1 LRDVSVQSD
10 RFFGLL
16 AGMGERVGRAGQC
29 GYNQGVTMSLFPDI
43 FKLPLRLFGL
53 KDIPAVPVDLAGVVE
68 TLIKLDVR
76 AKETQQAIQ
85 GLTGTYTIGETT
97 ALAYRFLFGDQAA
110 DEAVADARE
119 RLRGVLS
126 ANPLAAGKTFTDKVP
141 EEGDDLFGL
150 ARAPAQRMGE
160 LTALSLDR
168 PEQFS
173 ISWTCLPD
181 VVSVGK
187 PFLSRF
193 AGSLS
198 DAERATADFWPTIA
212 DFGLPFNLILPK
224 KLGQTDEAEL
234 QELFGDALDSV
245 ARQKLA
251 AGRIYG
257 IDLRIFAELDP
268 HEVDGFV
275 RFTPSTYTL
284 LLQNDAK
291 ELRPVAVRV
300 TGKNGN
306 GAQVFTR
313 PGATDSAWLYA
324 LQAAKTSVTVYGIW
338 LGHVYHWHIVTAPMQ
353 MTLINCL
360 PKDHPISQLLRPQ
373 SNYLITFDDVLLVLW
388 REIAPPTSV
397 SSSFEFLKLMNAF
410 AKDRQFLDDDP
421 RNTLR
426 NLGIDQADF
435 TDPNVD
441 GGKPW
446 NRYPLVRRLLD
457 IWDACNTYVGVFVDK
472 TYQSDQAV
480 ADDREL
486 QEWSKKS
493 SDEDGGN
500 VRGLPAVNTRN
511 RLASVLTSLVF
522 RIVAHGTSRLF
533 RGANPA
539 LSFVAN
545 FPPCLQNATIPEPS
559 SQFDT
564 KTPSHTCRRQAP
576 SD

>member
-1 LRDVSVQSD
+1 
-10 RFFGLL
+10 
-16 AGMGERVGRAGQC
+16 
-29 GYNQGVTMSLFPDI
+29 
-43 FKLPLRLFGL
+43 
-53 KDIPAVPVDLAGVVE
+53 
-68 TLIKLDVR
+68 
-76 AKETQQAIQ
+76 
-85 GLTGTYTIGETT
+85 
-97 ALAYRFLFGDQAA
+97 
-110 DEAVADARE
+110 
-119 RLRGVLS
+119 
-126 ANPLAAGKTFTDKVP
+126 
-141 EEGDDLFGL
+141 
-150 ARAPAQRMGE
+150 
-160 LTALSLDR
+160 
-168 PEQFS
+168 
-173 ISWTCLPD
+173 
-181 VVSVGK
+181 
-187 PFLSRF
+187 
-193 AGSLS
+193 
-198 DAERATADFWPTIA
+198 
-212 DFGLPFNLILPK
+212 
-224 KLGQTDEAEL
+224 L

-564 KTPSHTCRRQAP
+564 KTLLTYLPKTGTIGLMVKFLFTFAFSVPYEPLVPIAGIDTKLFFGEDPNEPRNQALVRLRQDVIRILEDIEP
-576 SD
+576 ETPQFFQWPLNIET